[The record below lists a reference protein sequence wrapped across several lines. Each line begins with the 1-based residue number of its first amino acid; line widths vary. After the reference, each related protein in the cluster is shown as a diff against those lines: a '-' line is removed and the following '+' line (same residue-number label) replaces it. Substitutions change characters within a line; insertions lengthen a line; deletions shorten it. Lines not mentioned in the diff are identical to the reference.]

1 MISVIEPPATVT
13 LDASFAGVQS
23 FAKEFCCKKKEIKI
37 KSVCFINLKK
47 YLIFS

>member
-13 LDASFAGVQS
+13 LETSIPGEHS

-37 KSVCFINLKK
+37 KSVYFMKLKK
-47 YLIFS
+47 I